1 VEFGVLWRLVVGF
14 VALIMGALQPSVSH
28 GAPVKRDVI
37 VLYDGDKEASP
48 SQTQVH
54 MRAEFPLNHLGY
66 RLVYHDLRN
75 GLPDAATTNGAA
87 AVLTWF
93 HYEIEDYIAYLVW
106 LDRTAEA
113 GVKVVILG
121 SIGAPLSPQSTRL
134 INRIL
139 GRMGLRASGEFVATV
154 LESKVVRLDPDLM
167 EFERKIDPVPNEHA
181 LVEAI
186 EPRARVGLEYS
197 LMVEGRERRSVVA
210 AIGPAGGY
218 VAHGFIM
225 HGDATTGAARWI
237 LNPFSFFRAALGN
250 AVFPIPDTTTVS
262 GRRLYFSH
270 VDGDGW
276 NNGVQMERYRL
287 RRGTAAPEAR
297 GQDQAPGRT
306 MYFSHIDG
314 DGWSN
319 AVQRTRPRTEQV
331 TASQMMLKEL
341 IEPYPDLPVSVGIVA
356 EDIDPELGG
365 GEVAIATARR
375 IYAQPQV
382 EVASH
387 TCTHPFNWDFFANYD
402 RAREYDLIT
411 QAERPK
417 RDLSSRF
424 MEAIGLANAA
434 EARRS
439 RYLAGGS
446 HAPRAFLRD
455 PFSVDREVRHA
466 LEVTQSLAPPDKK
479 PALYLWSGNTRP
491 FAGVI
496 RATRQSA
503 VRNMNGGDTRF
514 DAQHPSHAYIAP
526 ISRSVDGERQIYA
539 VNSNE
544 NTYTNLW
551 TAHFHGFR
559 QLRETLDRTETPR
572 RLKGVNVYY
581 HTYSAERRA
590 SLDAVRSH
598 LDWARQ
604 APLAPIKAS
613 AYAAIADGFFSTDIT
628 LKGPNR
634 WSIANRDG
642 LQTLRFDDLGDV
654 VPDIAASQGVLGSNR
669 HQGSLYVALDAA
681 VATAELVMRPA
692 GAVAQRGFAVA
703 SLTESRWQVRA
714 LRRTSCGLQMTAEG
728 YGPGEFVFNGLN
740 AGEVTILARRAGEPL
755 HQQRLA
761 VDAAGSL
768 SFTLPLV
775 AYEPLDIEVR
785 CEKAS

>member
-1 VEFGVLWRLVVGF
+1 MGAKGVWTVEVCVGYKVVWRLVLGL
-14 VALIMGALQPSVSH
+14 VALVVGAFQP
-28 GAPVKRDVI
+28 AMAYATPVKRDVI
-37 VLYDGDKEASP
+37 VLYDGDKDKTP

-75 GLPDAATTNGAA
+75 GLPDATATAKAA
-87 AVLTWF
+87 AVLSWF
-93 HYEIEDYIAYLVW
+93 HYEIEDYLAYLVW
-106 LDRTAEA
+106 LDQTAEA
-113 GVKVVILG
+113 GAKVIILG

-154 LESKVVRLDPDLM
+154 LASKVTRLDAELM

-186 EPRARVGLEYS
+186 DPKARIGLEYS

-210 AIGPAGGY
+210 AVGPAGGY

-225 HGDATTGAARWI
+225 HGDAITGAARWI
-237 LNPFSFFRAALGN
+237 VNPFAFFRAALGN
-250 AVFPIPDTTTVS
+250 AMFPIPDTTTVS

-287 RRGTAAPEAR
+287 RRGTTAPEAR

-331 TASQMMLKEL
+331 TASQMMLREL

-356 EDIDPELGG
+356 EDTDAELGG
-365 GEVAIATARR
+365 GDIAMETARR
-375 IYAQPQV
+375 IFALPQV

-417 RDLSSRF
+417 RDLSSRL

-439 RYLAGGS
+439 RYLAGGA

-455 PFSVDREVRHA
+455 PFSIDREVRHA
-466 LEVTQSLAPPDKK
+466 LEVTQGLAPPDKK

-491 FAGVI
+491 FAAII
-496 RATRQSA
+496 RATRQSS

-526 ISRSVDGERQIYA
+526 IARSVDGERQIYA

-559 QLRETLDRTETPR
+559 QLRETIDRTESPR

-590 SLDAVRSH
+590 SLDAVKSH

-613 AYAAIADGFFSTDIT
+613 TYAAIADGFFSTDIT
-628 LKGPNR
+628 ARGPNR
-634 WSIANRDG
+634 WTIANRDG
-642 LQTLRFDDLGDV
+642 LQTLRIDD
-654 VPDIAASQGVLGSNR
+654 P
-669 HQGSLYVALDAA
+669 
-681 VATAELVMRPA
+681 ATAYRTWSQ
-692 GAVAQRGFAVA
+692 AVESLDSTGTRDRSTSHSIHPLPSPNSSCDPPEAPRSAVLPWPR
-703 SLTESRWQVRA
+703 SSR
-714 LRRTSCGLQMTAEG
+714 
-728 YGPGEFVFNGLN
+728 
-740 AGEVTILARRAGEPL
+740 
-755 HQQRLA
+755 
-761 VDAAGSL
+761 AAG
-768 SFTLPLV
+768 
-775 AYEPLDIEVR
+775 R
-785 CEKAS
+785 